1 MSRDY
6 SNYYEEEIMEEMAR
20 EELIA
25 RTLKDISEEGVRAY
39 LGSNGDAVDF
49 RIKDS
54 ISTAERL
61 NASGFHR
68 HAIVSAVTAIELI
81 IRFMLIRPLLQAA
94 FLSEEFADLLTHRI
108 AAGRT
113 ADDRKLLPQILEFH
127 GVQLSELKLANG
139 AQLWGTITKTM

>member
-1 MSRDY
+1 MRASQSRDY

-20 EELIA
+20 RNSRADL
-25 RTLKDISEEGVRAY
+25 EGY
-39 LGSNGDAVDF
+39 LGRACV
-49 RIKDS
+49 RISAQTGRGRFSDKID
-54 ISTAERL
+54 STAERL

-81 IRFMLIRPLLQAA
+81 LRSCSFARSSAA

-113 ADDRKLLPQILEFH
+113 ADDRKLPRF
-127 GVQLSELKLANG
+127 
-139 AQLWGTITKTM
+139 